1 MKNQIAY
8 DIITGRTLKCV
19 FCRQCD
25 WGLFLGTVRLGEVAL
40 APEQLTVVLETME
53 VDLFLSFV
61 QKEVYRDRSQKKR
74 FGRISF

>member
-1 MKNQIAY
+1 M
-8 DIITGRTLKCV
+8 KCV
-19 FCRQCD
+19 LCRQCD

-61 QKEVYRDRSQKKR
+61 QKKLREIVNKKTFLVESHFDSNEVWFS
-74 FGRISF
+74 

>member
-1 MKNQIAY
+1 MKFVLY
-8 DIITGRTLKCV
+8 
-19 FCRQCD
+19 RQCD

-61 QKEVYRDRSQKKR
+61 QKEAKRDRSQKK
-74 FGRISF
+74 ILV